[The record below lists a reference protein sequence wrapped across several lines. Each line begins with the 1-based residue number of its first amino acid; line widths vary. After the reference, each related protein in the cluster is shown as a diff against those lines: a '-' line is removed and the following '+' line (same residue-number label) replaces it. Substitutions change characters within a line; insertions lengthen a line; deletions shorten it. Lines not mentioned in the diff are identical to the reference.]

1 MKFRHDRPIKI
12 DREEKKILKGS
23 PFRSEWMWC
32 DIHIDD
38 IQNIKDENIELLYTE
53 GAKVRTEMEDRMLKG
68 KFVKKYV
75 DTFTTARKDSKEW
88 NEAADFLEEHF
99 DEKNIVTIDS

>member
-1 MKFRHDRPIKI
+1 MSALKPDVDGTHDLGTTALRW
-12 DREEKKILKGS
+12 RQL
-23 PFRSEWMWC
+23 
-32 DIHIDD
+32 H
-38 IQNIKDENIELLYTE
+38 
-53 GAKVRTEMEDRMLKG
+53 
-68 KFVKKYV
+68 V